1 MPQPNSNQG
10 HDLSGEHSGIDQGVC
25 LDDLAAGA
33 VVEIETQHHHY
44 TLVKGVDTHVRVS
57 GHPSFCPE
65 PVEMEMEGS
74 IGSGSQFI
82 PNPGFIGRG
91 MYLVLKHP
99 VFDRITTSRI
109 REVHVVS

>member
-1 MPQPNSNQG
+1 MLESNLHQG
-10 HDLSGEHSGIDQGVC
+10 DNLSAEQHGNGEAVC
-25 LDDLAAGA
+25 LGELAEGT

-44 TLVKGVDTHVRVS
+44 TLVKDAGTHVRVS
-57 GHPSFCPE
+57 GHPSFCPK
-65 PVEMEMEGS
+65 PTEMEMEGS
-74 IGSGSQFI
+74 IGSGSPFI

-109 REVHVVS
+109 REIHVLS